1 MVGPRCRAA
10 SLVLMV
16 GRRCRAAR
24 LTRRSALPNQSKW
37 ELELRPSA
45 SAAGPPQPHCRL
57 TLNPQLSTI
66 NLLMGTLYYGDNL
79 DILRRYLKDG
89 TVDLVYLDPPFNSAQ
104 NYNAFFHEKD
114 GTDAAS
120 QIHAFEDTWHW
131 DIETKK
137 AYDAVTE
144 QPGKVSDV
152 MQAFYTFLGGNDMMA
167 YLTMMSSR
175 LVELRRVLKPT
186 GSLYLHCDPTA
197 SHYLKLLCD
206 AIMGKDNFRNEIIWQ
221 RTRAHNDK
229 KIRRYGAVHDII
241 LFYSKGEDWLYNVQ
255 YTKRD
260 ENAPKTHDLYRHTDG
275 KIYRKD
281 NCRAPGGRGPL
292 YEWNGHRHNWRFS
305 PEERDRLI
313 AEGKIVYSKNGMPRV
328 LREIDPEKGSPLQD
342 YWVDIDPLNSG
353 SAEILGYPT
362 QKPVALLE
370 RIIQASSNPGDVV
383 LDPFCGCGTTIDA
396 AEKLGREWIGIDVTQ
411 LAISLIKNRL
421 QDTYGPRLKFIS
433 GGTSYTSPTSDPD
446 GRAALP
452 RRQSGADGRAAL
464 PRRQA
469 DPQVSPAESIEM
481 GSRTSTVRIIGEP
494 TTPNEA
500 ATLAE
505 DDKYQFQWWALG
517 LVGARPVEQKKGADH
532 GIDGKIL
539 FRDDPRAAKP
549 EQIIIQVK
557 GGKTGVKDVRDLRGV
572 LDREKAAI
580 GILISLQP
588 ATGPMET
595 EAASAGFYEHKTNR
609 QKYPRLQLR
618 TVKELMEGQGIER
631 PSTVAATDETFK
643 KAPES
648 KKKQHEQKALEL

>member
-1 MVGPRCRAA
+1 
-10 SLVLMV
+10 
-16 GRRCRAAR
+16 
-24 LTRRSALPNQSKW
+24 
-37 ELELRPSA
+37 
-45 SAAGPPQPHCRL
+45 
-57 TLNPQLSTI
+57 
-66 NLLMGTLYYGDNL
+66 MGTLYYGDNL
-79 DILRRYLKDG
+79 DILQRYLKDE

-120 QIHAFEDTWHW
+120 QIRAFEDTWHW

-144 QPGKVSDV
+144 SPGKVSDV

-206 AIMGKDNFRNEIIWQ
+206 AILGKDNFRNEIVWK
-221 RTRAHNDK
+221 RANAHNDPK
-229 KIRRYGAVHDII
+229 RYGRISDTI
-241 LFYSKGEDWLYNVQ
+241 LYYSKSENPIWNAQHTAYREE
-255 YTKRD
+255 YYESHFKKD
-260 ENAPKTHDLYRHTDG
+260 ESGRFFRTVPLDAPRHG
-275 KIYRKD
+275 
-281 NCRAPGGRGPL
+281 A
-292 YEWNGHRHNWRFS
+292 
-305 PEERDRLI
+305 
-313 AEGKIVYSKNGMPRV
+313 
-328 LREIDPEKGSPLQD
+328 GSPGLLYQWKGKTPAASRTWAVKREKMEEYDKKGLIRYTRTGTPTLLQYAD
-342 YWVDIDPLNSG
+342 DMPGVPLQNIWTDIPPVNPQA
-353 SAEILGYPT
+353 AERLGYPT

-396 AEKLGREWIGIDVTQ
+396 AEKLGRDWIGIDVTQ

-421 QDTYGPRLKFIS
+421 QDTYGSRLKFVSGTQSES
-433 GGTSYTSPTSDPD
+433 GGARASRPPRLASSPNASPSN
-446 GRAALP
+446 ALP
-452 RRQSGADGRAAL
+452 GETPISATGTVAL
-464 PRRQA
+464 PEI
-469 DPQVSPAESIEM
+469 SL
-481 GSRTSTVRIIGEP
+481 VRIIGEP

-505 DDKYQFQWWALG
+505 EDKYQFQWWALG

-539 FRDDPRAAKP
+539 FRDDPKAAKP

-588 ATGPMET
+588 PTGPMET
-595 EAASAGFYEHKTNR
+595 EAASAGFYEHKTNK
-609 QKYPRLQLR
+609 QKFPRLQLR
-618 TVKELMEGQGIER
+618 TVKELMEGKGIER
-631 PSTVAATDETFK
+631 PTSAASLDDTFK

-648 KKKQHEQKALEL
+648 KKKQGRQTELDV